1 MNADPLRRF
10 EAEHREALAELAQ
23 LEEAALG
30 LRGGSD
36 TARHLST
43 AARVHAVLSTAV
55 RAHNDAEER
64 ALFPLLADDP
74 TVPVFVEEH
83 RQLRALE
90 EELAAGLDAGEA
102 HRIAGTALHLVDLL
116 RSHIE
121 REERMLFPSARAAL
135 GPEGLAEVARR
146 LAP

>member
-1 MNADPLRRF
+1 MSGDPLRDF

-30 LRGGSD
+30 LRGGGD
-36 TARHLST
+36 TARHLAT
-43 AARVHAVLSTAV
+43 AARVQRVLSTAV
-55 RAHNDAEER
+55 RAHNEAEER
-64 ALFPLLADDP
+64 ALFPLLDDDP

-90 EELAAGLDAGEA
+90 EDLVAGLEAGDPPRVA
-102 HRIAGTALHLVDLL
+102 GIALRVVDLL

-121 REERMLFPSARAAL
+121 REDHMLFPSARAAL
-135 GPEGLAEVARR
+135 GADGLAEVARR
-146 LAP
+146 LGG